1 MNISI
6 YNNSVKFNII
16 YQIAKLRQV
25 LLGSKTAVKNNANKA
40 PILVSVMVALIA
52 VIIVKV
58 KTMVIKSTAVQAG
71 KGVKGKGEEITKGV
85 FGRDKS

>member
-6 YNNSVKFNII
+6 YNDSVKFNI
-16 YQIAKLRQV
+16 YQIAKPRQV
-25 LLGSKTAVKNNANKA
+25 LLGSKTTVKNNANKA
-40 PILVSVMVALIA
+40 PFLVSVKVVLIA

-58 KTMVIKSTAVQAG
+58 KTMLIKSAAVLAW

>member
-1 MNISI
+1 MSN
-6 YNNSVKFNII
+6 YNNSFKFNNYKIS
-16 YQIAKLRQV
+16 KPLQV

-40 PILVSVMVALIA
+40 PILVSVIVVLIA

-58 KTMVIKSTAVQAG
+58 KTMLIKSAAVQAG